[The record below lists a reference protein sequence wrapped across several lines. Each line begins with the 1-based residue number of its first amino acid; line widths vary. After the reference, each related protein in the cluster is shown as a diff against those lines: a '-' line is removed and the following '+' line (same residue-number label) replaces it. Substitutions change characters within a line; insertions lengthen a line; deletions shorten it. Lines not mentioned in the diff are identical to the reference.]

1 MISVEQLRHRYP
13 GAELEA
19 LRGIDLNVREGSL
32 FGLLGPNGAGKTT
45 LLGLLT
51 GVLRLQEPGRIA
63 IGGLSLREHLAE
75 VQGISALVP
84 QDLAFYPK
92 LSARENLAFFGGVR
106 GLAGAELCAR
116 SAACLEVCALESVAD
131 RQARTY
137 SGGLKRRLN
146 LAIGLL
152 NRPRLLFLDE
162 PTVGIDLQSRAFIL
176 DSIRELNRQGTTVV
190 YTSHYMEEVQQL
202 CDEVAIIDAGVVLV
216 QDRLEAL
223 LGRSGPRIVH
233 VAFEAPLGAEQ
244 HELVTRGLG
253 IKLDRDALALDLS
266 GDDSRLAEILGVLAA
281 ARVPIRAIHY
291 GKRNLEELFLELT
304 QRSLRD

>member
-1 MISVEQLRHRYP
+1 VISVEQLRHRYP
-13 GAELEA
+13 GTQSEA
-19 LRGIDLNVREGSL
+19 LRGIDLKVREGSL

-45 LLGLLT
+45 LLSLLT

-63 IGGLSLREHLAE
+63 IGGLSLREHLSE
-75 VQGISALVP
+75 VQACCSLVP
-84 QDLAFYPK
+84 QDYAFYPK

-106 GLAGAELCAR
+106 GLAGAELER
-116 SAACLEVCALESVAD
+116 RIDACLSFGALESVAD

-176 DSIRELNRQGTTVV
+176 ESIRELNRQGATIV

-202 CDEVAIIDAGVVLV
+202 CDEVAILDAGAVLV
-216 QDRLEAL
+216 QDRLVAL
-223 LGRSGPRIVH
+223 LARGGVGRVRVELETALRTQQHDMLRARLGSDLDVRGLVLTFDGDDARLSAIL
-233 VAFEAPLGAEQ
+233 AALRAAGAPLRSVQ
-244 HELVTRGLG
+244 
-253 IKLDRDALALDLS
+253 
-266 GDDSRLAEILGVLAA
+266 
-281 ARVPIRAIHY
+281 Y
-291 GKRNLEELFLELT
+291 GRRNLEDLFLELT

>member
-1 MISVEQLRHRYP
+1 VISVEQLRHRYP
-13 GAELEA
+13 GADVEA
-19 LRGIDLNVREGSL
+19 LRGIDLKVREGSL

-45 LLGLLT
+45 LLSLLT
-51 GVLRLQEPGRIA
+51 GVLHLQEPGRIA
-63 IGGLSLREHLAE
+63 IGGLSLGGHLSE
-75 VQGISALVP
+75 VQAYCALVP
-84 QDLAFYPK
+84 QDHAFYPK

-106 GLAGAELCAR
+106 GLSGAELR
-116 SAACLEVCALESVAD
+116 RRVEACLALGALESVAD

-176 DSIRELNRQGTTVV
+176 DSIRELNRHGTTVV

-202 CDEVAIIDAGVVLV
+202 CDEIAIIDAGRVLV

-223 LGRSGPRIVH
+223 L
-233 VAFEAPLGAEQ
+233 
-244 HELVTRGLG
+244 
-253 IKLDRDALALDLS
+253 
-266 GDDSRLAEILGVLAA
+266 SRAA
-281 ARVPIRAIHY
+281 ARVAHLELEETLTLEQHALLCARLDIELEPGALAFELRGDEARLAEALGILHAIGARVASVDY
-291 GKRNLEELFLELT
+291 GKRTLEELFLELT
-304 QRSLRD
+304 RRSLRD

>member
-13 GAELEA
+13 GAEADA
-19 LRGIDLNVREGSL
+19 LCGIDLKVREGSL

-45 LLGLLT
+45 LISLLT

-63 IGGLSLREHLAE
+63 IGGLSLGEHLSE
-75 VQGISALVP
+75 VQACCALVP
-84 QDLAFYPK
+84 QDHAFYPR
-92 LSARENLAFFGGVR
+92 LSGRENLAFFGGVR
-106 GLAGAELCAR
+106 GLAGAELR
-116 SAACLEVCALESVAD
+116 KRVDDCLALGALESVAD

-152 NRPRLLFLDE
+152 NAPRLLFLDE

-190 YTSHYMEEVQQL
+190 YTTHYMEEAQQL
-202 CDEVAIIDAGVVLV
+202 CDEIAIIDAGQVLV

-223 LGRSGPRIVH
+223 LSRARARTAQIELEEVLTPEQQ
-233 VAFEAPLGAEQ
+233 AQLGA
-244 HELVTRGLG
+244 RLG
-253 IKLDRDALALDLS
+253 IELESEALSLELR
-266 GDDSRLAEILGVLAA
+266 GDEARLAEILAA
-281 ARVPIRAIHY
+281 LHAAGARIASIHY
-291 GKRNLEELFLELT
+291 GKRTLEELFLELT
-304 QRSLRD
+304 RRSLRD